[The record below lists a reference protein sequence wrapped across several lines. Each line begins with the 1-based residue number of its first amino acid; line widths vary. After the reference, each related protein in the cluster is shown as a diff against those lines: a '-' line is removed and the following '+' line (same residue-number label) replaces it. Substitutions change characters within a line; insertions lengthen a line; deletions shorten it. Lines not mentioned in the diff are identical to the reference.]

1 MEETEYKCNICNKF
15 YKNNKSLWKH
25 KYVYHKPQVIEVFS
39 QNTVSISATNQSTN
53 IEASYKCKYCPKIYK
68 HLQSRWKHEIICKK
82 IYDEN
87 QLRIEKEFNEKVKNE
102 LNEKIEKEKAKSEKE
117 KAEMKAEMEK
127 LRKLIDKANK
137 KIYNKTNNINNGVIN
152 NIQINAVGSENI
164 IKKLTNK
171 EKIDLITSP
180 MFKEKPVVNLVKKVY
195 NEEKF
200 EEDRNTILNNLRSK
214 SCLTFNDD
222 TRQFDAINKNNHL
235 DNIINCRKDDIK
247 KLFDQMET
255 KLKPLHKKI
264 YEEYMENIDNEE
276 TMKIHKEEI
285 MYILYNCKTFMNDL
299 KNKLEEMI
307 EEVSDEII
315 L

>member
-1 MEETEYKCNICNKF
+1 MCSYCKKSYSSYQSRCNHIRK
-15 YKNNKSLWKH
+15 
-25 KYVYHKPQVIEVFS
+25 YHKPTKSPKNNPVYNPPIIIEED
-39 QNTVSISATNQSTN
+39 ND
-53 IEASYKCKYCPKIYK
+53 YKCRKCDKSFGFI
-68 HLQSRWKHEIICKK
+68 QNRWRHEKICKVIK
-82 IYDEN
+82 VNEIELMKAKF
-87 QLRIEKEFNEKVKNE
+87 QAEKEKD
-102 LNEKIEKEKAKSEKE
+102 EKEKAEINEKLE
-117 KAEMKAEMEK
+117 KDKAEMKAEMEK

-137 KIYNKTNNINNGVIN
+137 KIINKTNNINHGIIN

-299 KNKLEEMI
+299 KNKLEELI
-307 EEVSDEII
+307 EEVSDEKNIE